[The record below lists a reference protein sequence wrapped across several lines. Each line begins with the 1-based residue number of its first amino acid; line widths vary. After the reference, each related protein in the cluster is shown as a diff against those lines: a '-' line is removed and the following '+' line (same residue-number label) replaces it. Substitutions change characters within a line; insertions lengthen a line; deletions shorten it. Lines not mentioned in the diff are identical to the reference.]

1 MVLQV
6 FIAQRNKASGAAL
19 IAMLKRFLIY
29 FLLLFLAPTLGFSQN
44 KKLQNQSKYDKKTV
58 HFGFC
63 LGINTYD
70 FLIKPKKDLAAV
82 TNVYEM
88 YSTSS
93 PGYSIGIISNLRL
106 GEFIDLRFI
115 PTFSSTVR
123 RITFDMNDQFTGE
136 RYVKEYQV
144 ESSFIQFPFELKY
157 KSERINNHRWYV
169 LTGVEFATDL
179 ASKEKVDDDTIFKI
193 KKSNVAVQG
202 GVGIDIY
209 FEYFKFSPQIKYSWG
224 VNNLLVEDGT
234 VPVSGIDKIMSRCF
248 LINFTFE

>member
-1 MVLQV
+1 
-6 FIAQRNKASGAAL
+6 
-19 IAMLKRFLIY
+19 MLKRVSIY
-29 FLLLFLAPTLGFSQN
+29 ILFFLLIPVALGAQH
-44 KKLQNQSKYDKKTV
+44 KKLQNQAKYDNKAL

-70 FLIKPKKDLAAV
+70 FQIRPKQDLAAV
-82 TNVYEM
+82 PGVYEM

-93 PGYSIGIISNLRL
+93 PGYSIGIVSNLRL
-106 GEFIDLRFI
+106 GKYFDLRFI

-123 RITFDMNDQFTGE
+123 RLTFDMVNPLSGE
-136 RYVKEYQV
+136 RFINEYQI
-144 ESSFIQFPFELKY
+144 ESSFIQFPFEIKY

-179 ASKEKVDDDTIFKI
+179 ASQEKVDDDTIFKI
-193 KKSNVAVQG
+193 KKNNFAFQFG
-202 GVGIDIY
+202 LGVDIY

-224 VNNLLVEDGT
+224 LNNMLVEDGT
-234 VPVSGIDKIMSRCF
+234 VPVSGIDQILSRCF